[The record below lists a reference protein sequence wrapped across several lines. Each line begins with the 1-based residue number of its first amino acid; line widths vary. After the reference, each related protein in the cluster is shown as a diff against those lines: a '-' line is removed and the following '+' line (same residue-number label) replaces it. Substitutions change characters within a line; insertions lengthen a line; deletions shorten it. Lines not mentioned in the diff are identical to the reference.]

1 MKHLEIEYKI
11 LIDKETYELIINT
24 YREKISEDYIQTN
37 YYLFHPEFNK
47 RKYSF
52 RIRQKNNHY
61 ELTLKTPA
69 KLGINENTI
78 DIDESI
84 KNRIFNHQKVS
95 NQIFDFLAKEQIDYR
110 ELECGYYLM
119 THRID
124 IPFQYGLLSL
134 DENKYNGIIDYEL
147 EFEVDDPKKGYEE
160 FLTIIHQFNLNYKE
174 NCLSKTNRFKKAL
187 KKHR

>member
-69 KLGINENTI
+69 KLGSNEYNI
-78 DIDESI
+78 DIDEI
-84 KNRIFNHQKVS
+84 TKNRIFAHQKVC
-95 NQIFDFLAKEQIDYR
+95 NPIFDLLEAEQIHYK
-110 ELECGYYLM
+110 ELECGHYLT
-119 THRID
+119 THRVD

-134 DENKYNGIIDYEL
+134 DENKYNGITDYEL
-147 EFEVDDPKKGYEE
+147 EFEVTDAEKGYQQ
-160 FLTIIHQFNLNYKE
+160 FLDILDNFHLTYIK
-174 NCLSKTNRFKKAL
+174 NCDSKTVRFKKTL
-187 KKHR
+187 